1 MQNRRILVV
10 DDEPFILRS
19 LTYVLR
25 REGFETEGAANGEEA
40 IEQISKSKPRLM
52 FLDLMMPKMSGFEV
66 CQRIRRNPDWQ
77 DIYIILL
84 TARGENSDRLRAFES
99 GADEFMTKPFSPSKI
114 VQRVREILTAT
125 EEQR

>member
-1 MQNRRILVV
+1 MDNRRILVV

-25 REGFETEGAANGEEA
+25 REGFETVGAANGEEA
-40 IEQISKSKPRLM
+40 IKQISKAKPRLM
-52 FLDLMMPKMSGFEV
+52 FLDLMMPKMTGFEV
-66 CQRIRRNPDWQ
+66 CRRIREHPEWK

-99 GADEFMTKPFSPSKI
+99 GADEYMTKPFSPSKV
-114 VQRVREILTAT
+114 VQRVREVLAT
-125 EEQR
+125 KEEES